1 MNETLFPLPDTNEPP
16 VETGSAEPRV
26 QRPNRMQLEL
36 RPVDLEGL
44 LPADHRARLVWE
56 FVEGLDLGPL
66 YVQIK
71 AVTGHAGRPA
81 IDPAILM
88 ALWLYAT
95 LEGVGSARALARLCE
110 EHLAYQWLAGDVSL
124 NYHTLSDFRTAHPE
138 FLDDLLTK
146 SVATLLEQDLVD
158 LNRVAQDGMRVRAS
172 AGASSFRRRPTLEH
186 CLEQAQ
192 EQVDRLRAEVETD
205 PAKAHEQQ
213 Y

>member
-1 MNETLFPLPDTNEPP
+1 MNETLFPLPDRNEPP
-16 VETGSAEPRV
+16 GETGSAEPRV

-110 EHLAYQWLAGDVSL
+110 EHDAYRWLAGGVSV
-124 NYHTLSDFRTAHPE
+124 NYHALADVRVAHGDV
-138 FLDDLLTK
+138 LDSLLTT
-146 SVATLLEQDLVD
+146 SVAALMAEGIVELHRVATVGVRWARVRGRRRFGGGVG
-158 LNRVAQDGMRVRAS
+158 LNRLPRRRPRRAS
-172 AGASSFRRRPTLEH
+172 ALRGGLAATPRRR
-186 CLEQAQ
+186 A
-192 EQVDRLRAEVETD
+192 RG
-205 PAKAHEQQ
+205 
-213 Y
+213 

>member
-88 ALWLYAT
+88 ALWLYGT

-110 EHLAYQWLAGDVSL
+110 AHDAYRWLTGGVSV
-124 NYHTLSDFRTAHPE
+124 NYHTLADFRVGHGE
-138 FLDDLLTK
+138 VLDDLLTTGV
-146 SVATLLEQDLVD
+146 VALVAGGVVTLT
-158 LNRVAQDGMRVRAS
+158 RVAHDGLKVRAS
-172 AGASSFRRRPTLEH
+172 AGGGSFRRG
-186 CLEQAQ
+186 
-192 EQVDRLRAEVETD
+192 DRLAELLAEATAHGDQLRREVEDD
-205 PAKAHEQQ
+205 PGA
-213 Y
+213 